1 LGPRQEIHPPPAP
14 QLAAVSFLVG
24 HMRGE
29 GWLGDP
35 DYRYTKD
42 VSGTWVAGGH
52 HLLLEMFA
60 DYPLRD
66 DVCDRHSVVM
76 MVSAGPDEG
85 SLVSRVYHDGGGV
98 VDYHPTPTRD
108 GLSFDDRVPHGCQ
121 AVRARKILR
130 ARSFGYEETL
140 EIDPGDGAFVPYA
153 QIELHRTEA

>member
-1 LGPRQEIHPPPAP
+1 
-14 QLAAVSFLVG
+14 
-24 HMRGE
+24 MRGE

-35 DYRYTKD
+35 GYRYTKE

-52 HLLLEMFA
+52 HLLLEMAA

-76 MVSAGPDEG
+76 MVSAGPDKG

-98 VDYHPTPTRD
+98 VDYHPIPTRD
-108 GLSFDDRVPHGCQ
+108 GLAFDDRVPHGSQ

-140 EIDPGDGAFVPYA
+140 ELDHGDGAFVPYA
-153 QIELHRTEA
+153 QIELHRSEA